1 VAGVQMASVLQAVQH
16 QGLQALCLMPN
27 ADAGNTQ
34 IREVIQA
41 ACASDTR
48 IRAVT
53 HLARQ
58 EYVSVMATADVLVG
72 NSSSGIV
79 EAASFGTPVV
89 NVGDRQAG
97 RERNRNTV
105 DCTAEPAAI
114 AEAIR
119 QARKHP
125 RDDRFNL
132 YGDGRTD
139 KRIAELVAGLDIGT
153 ALLKKT
159 MTY

>member
-1 VAGVQMASVLQAVQH
+1 MAAVLQAVQQ

-27 ADAGNTQ
+27 ADAGNSR
-34 IREVIQA
+34 IRDAILA
-41 ACASDTR
+41 ACEAWPGF
-48 IRAVT
+48 RAVT
-53 HLARQ
+53 HLARGD
-58 EYVSVMATADVLVG
+58 YVSLIAGADLLVG

-89 NVGDRQAG
+89 NVGDRQDG
-97 RERNRNTV
+97 RERNANTV
-105 DCTAEPAAI
+105 DCAADGAAI
-114 AEAIR
+114 AAAIR
-119 QARKHP
+119 RALQHP
-125 RDDRFNL
+125 RSDRHNI

-139 KRIAELVAGLDIGT
+139 ARIATLLAGLVLDA